1 MSGQFVIS
9 SILSCHSKNL
19 KQWMDWCYT
28 SVLFGN
34 QRKIHPQG
42 VRVGRLNRSK
52 EKPEAQFWFLFYMF
66 FLLPLNLSYVNWA
79 SQEGCLF
86 HMRFSIGPWT
96 FLCFIFEGF
105 SLLCLLATTILGFFF
120 LFYLPNMYMYAGSL
134 WLSLALC
141 DPVDCGLPGFSVWG
155 VLNARTGAYWPIQ
168 VAIPF

>member
-9 SILSCHSKNL
+9 SVLSCHSKNL

-28 SVLFGN
+28 SV
-34 QRKIHPQG
+34 G
-42 VRVGRLNRSK
+42 VRVGRLKRSK
-52 EKPEAQFWFLFYMF
+52 EKPEAQFWFPFYMF

-96 FLCFIFEGF
+96 FLCSIFEGF
-105 SLLCLLATTILGFFF
+105 SLLCLLATTILGSFF
-120 LFYLPNMYMYAGSL
+120 LFYLPNMSMYAGSL

-141 DPVDCGLPGFSVWG
+141 YPVDCGLPGFSVREG
-155 VLNARTGAYWPIQ
+155 CSPGKHTGAYWPIL
-168 VAIPF
+168 VVIPF